1 MAIELTAQETPV
13 IQKVKELCQTIVDQ
27 PHFSEML
34 GAIDAFMNDPEAR
47 GLYQRVTELQE
58 KLVSKQNRG
67 ESLSDDEIGEFE
79 IERDLLLENKVA
91 NAFLDARQQMGQV
104 QESVS
109 KHVQLTFELGRV
121 PLDEDLQASSG
132 GGCCGGGGGGGG
144 GGCGCN

>member
-1 MAIELTAQETPV
+1 MAIELATQETPV
-13 IQKVKELCQTIVDQ
+13 IRKVKELCQTIVEQ
-27 PHFSEML
+27 PHFSQML
-34 GAIDAFMNDPEAR
+34 GAIETFMGDPEAR

-67 ESLSDDEIGEFE
+67 ESLTDEEIEAFE
-79 IERDLLLENKVA
+79 VERDLLLENEVA
-91 NAFLDARQQMGQV
+91 SAFLDARQQMSLV
-104 QESVS
+104 QESVN

-121 PLDEDLQASSG
+121 PVDADLESAS

>member
-1 MAIELTAQETPV
+1 MAIELTTQETPV
-13 IQKVKELCQTIVDQ
+13 IRKVKELCQTIVEQ

-34 GAIDAFMNDPEAR
+34 GAIESFMGDPEAR

-58 KLVSKQNRG
+58 KLVAKQNRG

-79 IERDLLLENKVA
+79 MERDLLLENKVA
-91 NAFLDARQQMGQV
+91 NAFLDARQQMSQV

-121 PLDEDLQASSG
+121 PLDEDLEASSG
-132 GGCCGGGGGGGG
+132 GGCCGGGGGGG
-144 GGCGCN
+144 CGCN